1 MTRRMTRHEGF
12 VPCRGS
18 FSAGCQ
24 SKQARLTLLQPDL
37 ALAHLALH
45 ITAAAHTMGW
55 LGLLKIVTLRPTVMV
70 HAQPGPARQDPE
82 EVEVGL
88 HVGGQHPHY
97 TATLVKA
104 ISHYSISTT
113 LSPPPPLRPR
123 ASFATRHHAATVRSD
138 RVAPRGF
145 GCNV

>member
-1 MTRRMTRHEGF
+1 MKGSYHAEGHF
-12 VPCRGS
+12 LRVVRA
-18 FSAGCQ
+18 SAQGFQ
-24 SKQARLTLLQPDL
+24 LLQPDL